1 MSGIEIYVSTLGLV
15 LFLPKTL
22 IDIIKK
28 LKNER
33 RDKIIL
39 NSEGLLVVL
48 MCGKKELIQK
58 QCKEF
63 NYEGIC

>member
-39 NSEGLLVVL
+39 NREGLLVVL
-48 MCGKKELIQK
+48 MCG
-58 QCKEF
+58 
-63 NYEGIC
+63 

>member
-1 MSGIEIYVSTLGLV
+1 MKLLLLSSKVYGSMSGIEIYVSTLGLV

-39 NSEGLLVVL
+39 NREGLLVVL
-48 MCGKKELIQK
+48 MCG
-58 QCKEF
+58 
-63 NYEGIC
+63 